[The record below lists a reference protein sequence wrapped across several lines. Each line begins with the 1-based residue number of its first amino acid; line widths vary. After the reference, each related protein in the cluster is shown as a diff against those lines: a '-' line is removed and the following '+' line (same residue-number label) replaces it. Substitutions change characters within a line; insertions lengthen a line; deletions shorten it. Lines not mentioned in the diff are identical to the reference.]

1 MVLAD
6 SHRLPLAPWYL
17 GYFQESIYF
26 HLRDYHPLWC
36 SFPEASVNKLISYS
50 LDYRWVIQKVPQHLL
65 HKGQRL
71 ERVRW
76 FRLFPFRSPLLRKS
90 LLFSL
95 PGVTEMF
102 HFSPFALRSL
112 WIHERVLRHD
122 SQWVAP
128 FGHRRV
134 RGCFRLADAYRR

>member
-17 GYFQESIYF
+17 GYFQESIHF

-50 LDYRWVIQKVPQHLL
+50 SDYRWFVQKVPQHLS

-71 ERVRW
+71 ERVSK

-102 HFSPFALRSL
+102 HFSPFALHHL
-112 WIHERVLRHD
+112 WIQWRVLRHD

-128 FGHRRV
+128 FGNRRV